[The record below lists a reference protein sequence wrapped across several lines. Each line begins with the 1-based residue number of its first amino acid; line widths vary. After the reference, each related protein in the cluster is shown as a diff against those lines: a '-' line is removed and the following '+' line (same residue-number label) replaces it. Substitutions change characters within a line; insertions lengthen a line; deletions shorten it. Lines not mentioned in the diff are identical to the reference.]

1 MFQSVSSCFS
11 YFVAFQY
18 LREISVNLFLPNVPI
33 LYPLKKDFL
42 TFSGAIEIEHWDKI
56 GQIGDRNKKKTKK
69 QSKTKQNWNTFPRKR
84 YEILKKLIIEI
95 FDTSIRNDK
104 PLQIILLVSLLFH
117 TIIANLSLKQR
128 NLSHKISFRSLLYV
142 ENTLSCHSLN

>member
-1 MFQSVSSCFS
+1 M
-11 YFVAFQY
+11 
-18 LREISVNLFLPNVPI
+18 
-33 LYPLKKDFL
+33 KK
-42 TFSGAIEIEHWDKI
+42 
-56 GQIGDRNKKKTKK
+56 NKK
-69 QSKTKQNWNTFPRKR
+69 QSKTKQNWNIFRKTFPRKR

-142 ENTLSCHSLN
+142 ENTLSCHSLS